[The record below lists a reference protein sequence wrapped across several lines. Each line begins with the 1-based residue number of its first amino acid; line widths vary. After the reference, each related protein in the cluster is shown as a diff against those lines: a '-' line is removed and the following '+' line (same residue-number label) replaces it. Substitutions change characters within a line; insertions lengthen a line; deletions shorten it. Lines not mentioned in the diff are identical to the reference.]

1 MTRDGLKKVLI
12 TGATSG
18 IGEGLVD
25 RYSKSHNV
33 VACGRNEE
41 KLSKLSG
48 NNVQTL
54 KFDMTEK
61 AQVASAFVDI
71 EQLDIV
77 ILNAGVCEYID
88 DARRFDAELFERV
101 IHANVIA
108 TGYCIEALLPKL
120 KPGGQLVIVSSSAS
134 FLPLPRA
141 QAYGASKAALSY
153 LTRVMQI
160 ELEDIDVTLV
170 HPGFVETPLT
180 DKNDF
185 PMPFLVTVENAC
197 EAIFQGVESRKK
209 EIHFPKRF
217 TLLLKLFA
225 LLPFSLWMPLA
236 KRIKR

>member
-1 MTRDGLKKVLI
+1 MSSDGLKKVII

-18 IGEGLVD
+18 IGEGLVK
-25 RYSKSHNV
+25 RYSTCHKV
-33 VACGRNEE
+33 IACGCNQE
-41 KLSKLSG
+41 KLVDLESK
-48 NNVQTL
+48 NVETL
-54 KFDMTEK
+54 RFDMTEK
-61 AQVASAFVDI
+61 QHVFDAFEDLDSV
-71 EQLDIV
+71 DIV

-88 DARRFDAELFERV
+88 DATNFDASLFERV

-108 TGYCIEALLPKL
+108 TGYCLEALIPKI

-153 LTRVMQI
+153 LTRVMQV
-160 ELEDIDVTLV
+160 ELEHIDVTLV

-185 PMPFLVTVENAC
+185 PMPFLVSVENAC
-197 EAIFQGVESRKK
+197 EAIFIGVENRKR

-225 LLPFSLWMPLA
+225 LLPFSLWQPLA

>member
-1 MTRDGLKKVLI
+1 MSSDGTKTVLV

-18 IGEGLVD
+18 IGEGLVR
-25 RYSKSHNV
+25 RYASTHKV
-33 VACGRNEE
+33 IACGRNEQ
-41 KLSKLSG
+41 KLSALKSE
-48 NNVQTL
+48 NVQPL
-54 KFDMTEK
+54 RFDMTEK
-61 AQVASAFVDI
+61 AQVIDAFNRV
-71 EQLDIV
+71 ESVDIV

-88 DARRFDAELFERV
+88 DASSFDSSLFERV

-108 TGYCIEALLPKL
+108 TGYCIEALLPKI
-120 KPGGQLVIVSSSAS
+120 KPGGQLVVVSSSAS

-153 LTRVMQI
+153 LTRVMQV

-185 PMPFLVTVENAC
+185 PMPFLVSVEKAC
-197 EAIFQGVESRKK
+197 DEIYKGVESRKR

-217 TLLLKLFA
+217 TLLLKLFS
-225 LLPFSLWMPLA
+225 LLPFGLWLPLA